1 MDILLG
7 LLIGLLVAA
16 AGFFLLRGRIATP
29 GNPETPFPG
38 AQGPSIN
45 ELNINEEVNRA
56 VQVALAQAMAQLSQQ
71 ARHDREE
78 SIKLASER
86 VAQVGGHELGKR
98 AEVIDT
104 TMKNVHESLTQRIAQ
119 LDSELRQLREL
130 NVEKF
135 GNVDKA
141 VTELAKRTSD
151 LNSVLS
157 SSQARGQWGERMAED
172 LLRAAGLVEGI
183 NYEKQDTIEGRGRP
197 DYTFLL
203 PPSRVLYMDVKFPLD
218 AYAKYVE
225 SVDDASR
232 TTQRSEFLKAV
243 RDRVRELEKRDYA
256 VKTNA
261 SSLDYV
267 LLFVPNEGISG
278 FIHESDPNLIDW
290 ALERRV
296 VLCSPLSLYSF
307 LVVVR
312 QAADSFH
319 TEETAEQMMQLVN
332 KFKKQWDMYVKSLE
346 KVKKNF
352 DSLQEELTSLT
363 VGTRFKGL
371 HRETRKIDELR
382 QSRNVPELSEAS
394 GPGQDIIDIDDEFD
408 DDGL

>member
-7 LLIGLLVAA
+7 LLIGLLA
-16 AGFFLLRGRIATP
+16 AGLAFVLLRARLNTP
-29 GNPETPFPG
+29 AAPLPIVEPP
-38 AQGPSIN
+38 AP
-45 ELNINEEVNRA
+45 LNVTDDVNRA
-56 VQVALAQAMAQLSQQ
+56 VQAALSQAMAHMSQQ

-86 VAQVGGHELGKR
+86 IAEAGGQELGKR

-104 TMKNVHESLTQRIAQ
+104 TIRGVHESLTQRISQ
-119 LDSELRQLREL
+119 LDIELKQLREL

-141 VTELAKRTSD
+141 VTELAKRTTD
-151 LNSVLS
+151 LNNVLS

-172 LLRAAGLVEGI
+172 LLRAAGLVQGI

-218 AYAKYVE
+218 SYAKYIE
-225 SVDDASR
+225 AIDDSSR
-232 TTQRSEFLKAV
+232 TTLRGEFLKAV
-243 RDRVRELEKRDYA
+243 KDRVRELEKRDYA

-261 SSLDYV
+261 MSLDYV

-278 FIHESDPNLIDW
+278 FIHESDPELINW
-290 ALERRV
+290 ALERKV

-319 TEETAEQMMQLVN
+319 TEETAEQMMQMVN

-352 DSLQEELTSLT
+352 DAVQEELDSLT

-382 QSRNVPELSEAS
+382 QRRNVPELPEST
-394 GPGQDIIDIDDEFD
+394 GDFIDVD
-408 DDGL
+408 DDPDDSEDAF

>member
-7 LLIGLLVAA
+7 LLIGLLA
-16 AGFFLLRGRIATP
+16 AGLAFVLLRARLNTP
-29 GNPETPFPG
+29 AAPLPIVEPP
-38 AQGPSIN
+38 AP
-45 ELNINEEVNRA
+45 LNVTDDVNRA
-56 VQVALAQAMAQLSQQ
+56 VQAALSQAMAHMSQQ

-86 VAQVGGHELGKR
+86 IAEAGGQELGKR

-104 TMKNVHESLTQRIAQ
+104 TIRGVHESLTQRISQ
-119 LDSELRQLREL
+119 LDSELKQLREL

-141 VTELAKRTSD
+141 VTELAKRTTD
-151 LNSVLS
+151 LNNVLS

-172 LLRAAGLVEGI
+172 LLRAAGLVQGI

-218 AYAKYVE
+218 SYAKYIE
-225 SVDDASR
+225 AIDDSSR
-232 TTQRSEFLKAV
+232 TTLRGEFLKAV
-243 RDRVRELEKRDYA
+243 KDRVRELEKRDYA

-261 SSLDYV
+261 MSLDYV

-278 FIHESDPNLIDW
+278 FIHESDPELINW
-290 ALERRV
+290 ALERKV

-319 TEETAEQMMQLVN
+319 TEETAEQMMQMVN

-352 DSLQEELTSLT
+352 DAVQEELDSLT

-382 QSRNVPELSEAS
+382 QRRNVPELPEST
-394 GPGQDIIDIDDEFD
+394 GDFIDVD
-408 DDGL
+408 DDPDDSEDAF